1 MRKIEAV
8 IEKSVNN
15 YSAFLT
21 KHDGCIASGKTL
33 QELKKNLEE
42 ALQLHIE
49 GMKEDNEPI
58 PVDLAGEYKIAYTFD
73 VETFLSF
80 YDKVFTR
87 RALSGLTGINESLL
101 SQYASGLKK
110 PRPLQTKKIEVSMHR
125 LGHELLELQF

>member
-8 IEKSVNN
+8 IEKSANN

-42 ALQLHIE
+42 SLQLHIE

-58 PVDLAGEYKIAYTFD
+58 PGDLSGEYKITYTFD

-110 PRPLQTKKIEVSMHR
+110 PRPLQTKKIEVSLHR